1 MQARTCATTGLRL
14 VSFPGTHGY
23 HVAKTAYPALSAA
36 SRDAAS
42 PRSEWGRY
50 DVLGETFYLAETRE
64 GAYAEVLAPFK
75 RANGSTDP
83 LAKDAAALGM
93 TLEEFVEEVA
103 RDWADRDFM
112 GLGAV
117 PAGWRYDRGMFRVEM
132 IGSAELVHIEHPD
145 SIAAIELLMG
155 EELAHLGVSHLTTA
169 TLRSENR
176 AVTTAIATALRAQL
190 LDSGALPEGFILE
203 VSMGPPGA
211 MRTGSTPSLRET
223 CCPSPRSLSWSPMKR
238 SRQSRIASGS
248 ECSSPLP
255 STSDPPTWRPP
266 SASSSRGDKSRAVRE
281 LLRGLPS
288 VRGAPAAY

>member
-1 MQARTCATTGLRL
+1 M
-14 VSFPGTHGY
+14 
-23 HVAKTAYPALSAA
+23 
-36 SRDAAS
+36 
-42 PRSEWGRY
+42 
-50 DVLGETFYLAETRE
+50 LGETFYLAETRE

-190 LDSGALPEGFILE
+190 LDSGALPRGIHFGSKHGAAWCNAYWIDTLT
-203 VSMGPPGA
+203 PGDLL
-211 MRTGSTPSLRET
+211 PL
-223 CCPSPRSLSWSPMKR
+223 SPEPVLVTDEALKTVADRF
-238 SRQSRIASGS
+238 RI
-248 ECSSPLP
+248 
-255 STSDPPTWRPP
+255 R
-266 SASSSRGDKSRAVRE
+266 VF
-281 LLRGLPS
+281 
-288 VRGAPAAY
+288 